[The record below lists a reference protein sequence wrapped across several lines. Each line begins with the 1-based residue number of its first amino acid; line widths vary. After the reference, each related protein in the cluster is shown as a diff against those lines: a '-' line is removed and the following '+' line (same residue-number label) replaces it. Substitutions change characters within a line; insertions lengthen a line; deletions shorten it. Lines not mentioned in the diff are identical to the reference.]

1 MEEIKLSITLLNY
14 QLQPVVSAKRKQA
27 GWGPSLTPHLRG
39 HVHRGIPLAPPSS
52 TPDTPIQPP
61 SACLPA
67 TAPGLV
73 PPPPSTPDTPIQTP
87 LPVFLQ
93 QPLARPPAFTHIPML
108 FLTASPFL
116 LDLVTSGAV
125 GFPSDTKSKP
135 NPCKHTAAHAPVI
148 CSLLFFCWPL
158 SSAAHGLLVAHR
170 NLWKVSLI
178 CTPYAIHTH

>member
-39 HVHRGIPLAPPSS
+39 HVHRGIPLAPPS
-52 TPDTPIQPP
+52 
-61 SACLPA
+61 
-67 TAPGLV
+67 
-73 PPPPSTPDTPIQTP
+73 STPDTPIQTP

>member
-14 QLQPVVSAKRKQA
+14 QLQPVVNAKRKQA

-52 TPDTPIQPP
+52 TPDTPIQ
-61 SACLPA
+61 
-67 TAPGLV
+67 
-73 PPPPSTPDTPIQTP
+73 TP

-93 QPLARPPAFTHIPML
+93 QPLARLPAFTLIPML

-116 LDLVTSGAV
+116 LDLVTSGAD

-148 CSLLFFCWPL
+148 SSLLFFCWPL
-158 SSAAHGLLVAHR
+158 SSAAHGLLVGHR

-178 CTPYAIHTH
+178 CTPYTIHTH